1 MNTIFEKLQS
11 TGIAKEILQMS
22 IFAIFLIRLCNDSAN
37 LIKQYVAIVSFARAE
52 NFVEIDQRC
61 YYPNVIV
68 YFSYKLF

>member
-1 MNTIFEKLQS
+1 
-11 TGIAKEILQMS
+11 MS
-22 IFAIFLIRLCNDSAN
+22 IFTIFLIRLCNEN

-68 YFSYKLF
+68 YFCYKLF